1 METRWGDSWLPF
13 SFSLTEDILVC
24 SSNIICRFSFSGAS
38 FLNFSNSGISGFC
51 YMGDSVAT
59 SILPAQSVVVALIL
73 HGGNR
78 YGAGARM
85 YIVSVMF
92 CSLSFSFQH
101 NLNKK
106 QRFRRGWRGVENWWV
121 VPLLTVINTGLFS
134 QSLTPKCS
142 LFPKLAPT
150 QVISLTLLPPVPCS
164 SFQFLFFHTLNVTQE
179 GILLSVS
186 YLAAFPAPRKV
197 LEATVCLGW
206 CFALVWEAVCW
217 CLVKSVHLE
226 GIELG
231 DKTRKLGNILALWE
245 LGPYCVVLFYWLKS

>member
-1 METRWGDSWLPF
+1 METRWGDRWLPF
-13 SFSLTEDILVC
+13 SFSLTADILVC
-24 SSNIICRFSFSGAS
+24 SSTIICRFSFSGAS
-38 FLNFSNSGISGFC
+38 FLNFNNSGISGFC
-51 YMGDSVAT
+51 YMGDSIAT

-78 YGAGARM
+78 YGTGARM

-150 QVISLTLLPPVPCS
+150 QVISLTLLPPVPCP
-164 SFQFLFFHTLNVTQE
+164 SFQFLFFHTLSPRKGFFWVSVTW
-179 GILLSVS
+179 LLSQLQER
-186 YLAAFPAPRKV
+186 Y
-197 LEATVCLGW
+197 
-206 CFALVWEAVCW
+206 
-217 CLVKSVHLE
+217 
-226 GIELG
+226 
-231 DKTRKLGNILALWE
+231 
-245 LGPYCVVLFYWLKS
+245 